1 MTNIEESPEQQQQ
14 RSLPKSTLRKFL
26 LLIWLVVIIQIYY
39 SPDTSGSSDDDLTF
53 AVPQREVAAMVQG
66 IYNIINEDN
75 VNGTLH
81 KQNISVDIDSED
93 NTMHVHESIDK
104 EIGNGTLHNKDN
116 TTIGLSTHDNT
127 MNQSIV
133 ATNNS
138 TPELEVVKHS
148 NTTNKNITIGTNEV
162 KTKWIEDNLLSIA
175 AKHKISVDKA
185 HDDNNSTSIVDIID
199 PTTNKSIIEALQPIT
214 YKQCC
219 IPAIFKG
226 TNKGLQDVPCFGA
239 CFNER
244 ACNDSSFPYDSME
257 QKAQFPLAQLTP
269 DDSKKL
275 KKMCKFPDVSLTPP
289 TEWCQKPHKPSN
301 ESAWAQLIH
310 GIPPAGCSTNSNA
323 GGSGAFQH
331 VILFPKHKLA
341 FCGIP
346 KVGITQWEQFLR
358 FYIGAKDYPSL
369 PHYKM
374 DRELFQFDKMS
385 PEVQRRIW
393 EDEEWTWA
401 AFIRNP
407 AERLLSGY
415 LDKVVKTKKGKKKQ
429 SALFNKLMMM
439 GDMSFDNFVAN
450 ISKPLESNDC
460 RLASVDRT
468 GLSWCSDPHW
478 RPQVYSCGMSER
490 LDRFD
495 FIGTLDEVADQTRE
509 LLTHVGMWE
518 SHGKKFINGGQQI
531 LRSPWC
537 GIGSHPHNHTVNV
550 GFQQKDESSNRTAL
564 VYEHAK
570 NSKEKLDSF
579 YSPELLKK
587 VQEELFADD
596 YKLWKLV
603 HDNGNKLSRGKDLMS
618 KLSSKCDKA

>member
-1 MTNIEESPEQQQQ
+1 MANIEESPEQQQQ
-14 RSLPKSTLRKFL
+14 QKRSLPKSTLRKFL

-39 SPDTSGSSDDDLTF
+39 SPDSNGGSDDDLTF
-53 AVPQREVAAMVQG
+53 AVPQREAAMVQG
-66 IYNIINEDN
+66 IDNIAVEDN

-81 KQNISVDIDSED
+81 KHIDEDIL
-93 NTMHVHESIDK
+93 
-104 EIGNGTLHNKDN
+104 NGTLHEQNNVEVGTKESND
-116 TTIGLSTHDNT
+116 TTIGLSIHTNVS
-127 MNQSIV
+127 QSIV

-138 TPELEVVKHS
+138 SAITQEVKHS
-148 NTTNKNITIGTNEV
+148 NIAMNKNITIGTSEV
-162 KTKWIEDNLLSIA
+162 KTKRIEDNLSSIA
-175 AKHKISVDKA
+175 AKHKISVEKA
-185 HDDNNSTSIVDIID
+185 YDHDNNNTAIVDIIID
-199 PTTNKSIIEALQPIT
+199 PATNKSIIEALQPIT
-214 YKQCC
+214 YNQCC

-226 TNKGLQDVPCFGA
+226 SNKGLQDVPCFGA

-244 ACNDSSFPYDSME
+244 ACNDTSFPYDSME

-275 KKMCKFPDVSLTPP
+275 KKICKFPEVSLTPP

-301 ESAWAQLIH
+301 ETAWAELID
-310 GIPPAGCSTNSNA
+310 GIPPAGCSANSNA

-415 LDKVVKTKKGKKKQ
+415 LDKVVKNKKGKKKQ
-429 SALFNKLMMM
+429 SALFNKIMMM

-495 FIGTLDEVADQTRE
+495 FIGTLDEVAYQTRE

-537 GIGSHPHNHTVNV
+537 GIGSHPHNHSINV
-550 GFQQKDESSNRTAL
+550 GFQQKDESSNKTTL

-618 KLSSKCDKA
+618 KLSSKCDKV

>member
-1 MTNIEESPEQQQQ
+1 MTNIEDSPEQQQQ
-14 RSLPKSTLRKFL
+14 RQSLPKSTLRKFL

-39 SPDTSGSSDDDLTF
+39 SPDTNSDVNDDLTF
-53 AVPQREVAAMVQG
+53 AIPQREVAMVQG
-66 IYNIINEDN
+66 INNNINEDN

-81 KQNISVDIDSED
+81 KNIDED
-93 NTMHVHESIDK
+93 
-104 EIGNGTLHNKDN
+104 IGNNTLHEQNNLEVGTKESND
-116 TTIGLSTHDNT
+116 TTIGLPTHAN

-138 TPELEVVKHS
+138 STSELEEVKHS
-148 NTTNKNITIGTNEV
+148 NSIMNKNLTIGTNEV
-162 KTKWIEDNLLSIA
+162 KTKRIEDNLSSIA
-175 AKHKISVDKA
+175 AKHKISVEKA
-185 HDDNNSTSIVDIID
+185 YDYNDNNSTAIVDIVID
-199 PTTNKSIIEALQPIT
+199 PTTNELMIEALQPIA
-214 YKQCC
+214 YNQCC

-226 TNKGLQDVPCFGA
+226 TNKGLQDVPCFGN

-275 KKMCKFPDVSLTPP
+275 KKMCKFPEVSLTPP

-301 ESAWAQLIH
+301 ETAWAQLIN

-439 GDMSFDNFVAN
+439 GDMSFDSFVAN

-460 RLASVDRT
+460 KLASVDRT

-550 GFQQKDESSNRTAL
+550 GFQQKDESSNKTAL

-618 KLSSKCDKA
+618 KLSSKCDKV